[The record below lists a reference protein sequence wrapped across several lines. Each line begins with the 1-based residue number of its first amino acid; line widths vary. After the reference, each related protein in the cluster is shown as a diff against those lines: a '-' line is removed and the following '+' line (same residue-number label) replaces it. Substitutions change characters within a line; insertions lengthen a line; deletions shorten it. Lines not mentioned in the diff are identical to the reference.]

1 MGGVGPGGI
10 FGSQGYRYGQHHGGK
25 TDGEIDPMAIKKAR
39 EAEQTA
45 NSVPP
50 PPPLVL
56 NKAPGTDETSVFGIA
71 AIESAARKKTLHVN
85 FAARFGFKP
94 DGGKPGTPWWVVDG
108 YDREPSVYDP

>member
-1 MGGVGPGGI
+1 MYALSV
-10 FGSQGYRYGQHHGGK
+10 S
-25 TDGEIDPMAIKKAR
+25 AIL
-39 EAEQTA
+39 
-45 NSVPP
+45 PP

-108 YDREPSVYDP
+108 YDREPSIYDP